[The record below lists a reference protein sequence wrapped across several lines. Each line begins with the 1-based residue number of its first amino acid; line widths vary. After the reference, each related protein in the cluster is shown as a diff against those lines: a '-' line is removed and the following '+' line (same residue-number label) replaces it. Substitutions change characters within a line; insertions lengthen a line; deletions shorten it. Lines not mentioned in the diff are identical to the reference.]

1 MKATPTTSRQPEVAG
16 QPPDTGRNGRYTA
29 PADGQHTAPTLAA
42 RPRPWPFPPPSVAF
56 TAPKSRIHG
65 RIADGG
71 SLNRASERIS
81 AGQRGVTRTG
91 GACCK
96 TVGSAYVGSN
106 PTPATTCE
114 DGPLAGNSRL
124 CGPFLLCPV
133 VCHLVALRAAVSRCP
148 RTYSGRDPCPST
160 VGAHRRLFHGRS
172 RTSDYLRWPFL
183 YLACTCRVPGGNDAG
198 QRPDVPGREQSAYGA
213 AGRGTPGGTG
223 GRPGA
228 GTWQGQRADGSDP

>member
-1 MKATPTTSRQPEVAG
+1 MKATPAASRQPEVAG
-16 QPPDTGRNGRYTA
+16 QPPDAGRNGRCTA
-29 PADGQHTAPTLAA
+29 PADGQHTAPALAA

-114 DGPLAGNSRL
+114 NGPLAGNSRL

-133 VCHLVALRAAVSRCP
+133 VCHLDALYTPVLRCP
-148 RTYSGRDPCPST
+148 RTHSGRES
-160 VGAHRRLFHGRS
+160 
-172 RTSDYLRWPFL
+172 
-183 YLACTCRVPGGNDAG
+183 VPGSGVG
-198 QRPDVPGREQSAYGA
+198 SRLTGFRCPFRGVSRLDVGRRVERASRCPPGGPRNFPGRCGP
-213 AGRGTPGGTG
+213 GR
-223 GRPGA
+223 RV
-228 GTWQGQRADGSDP
+228 R